1 MTRKEANVAMTE
13 QIEKSLLEI
22 DFASLTRRTFTPSPA
37 AWEDQVL
44 YFLLLD
50 RFSDGKERDGYRDK
64 ADRPV
69 EIGATPLYQP
79 GDSGWV
85 DYDTWV
91 NAGNG
96 WQGGTLAGLKSK
108 LGYLRRL
115 GITALWVSPI
125 FRQVTFEPSYHGYGI
140 QNFLDVDPHFGSRAE
155 FRDFVQAAHEQG
167 IYVILDIIAHHTGNV
182 FTYDADRYPTHDPAS
197 GQCCNDPRW
206 DGNPYAVKGFNDRDG
221 RPTLPFDTPDTARLE
236 AAWPDGA
243 IWPREF
249 QRPDL
254 FLHRG
259 HITNWDYYPEYGEGD
274 MFNLK
279 TLDIWVKWPGQ
290 YCQAS
295 SAFACLCLVYCFWI
309 AYADL
314 DGFRIDAAK
323 HMGPEA
329 LRTFCDVIREFTQSI
344 GKERFLLAGE
354 ISGGREHAWEVV
366 EKTGLDAALGIEDV
380 PGKLEGMVTGYAEPA
395 DYFSVFRNWILDA
408 PNGHRWY
415 RNQVVTLV
423 DEHDQVRKGTNKYRF
438 CGDSRFRDLAFNV
451 MAVQLTTMGIP
462 CIYYGSEQGFDSGGR
477 PNGSDLVL
485 RENMFGGRFGG
496 LCTQGRHFFNEDG
509 DLYRALAA
517 LMDLRKKLLPLRRG
531 RQTLH
536 RVSGDGV
543 AFSLPHRLGDR
554 MRSLVCWSRLFIDQE
569 VLIAMNT
576 DEAQP
581 VTAYSTV
588 APTFRVEGDQFHL
601 IFWYAPNSATPPPM
615 TLTVECRGGP
625 LAVRMTLPPAGFAIY
640 QAAPGLARLGST
652 PPPDLK
658 PWQPDSTRA

>member
-1 MTRKEANVAMTE
+1 MTSQPEITE
-13 QIEKSLLEI
+13 MIEKSLLEL

-37 AWEDQVL
+37 AWEDHVL

-50 RFSDGKERDGYRDK
+50 RFSDGREKDGYRDN
-64 ADRPV
+64 ADCPV
-69 EIGATPLYQP
+69 ETGATSLYQP
-79 GDSGWV
+79 GDSGRV
-85 DYDTWV
+85 DYDTWLS
-91 NAGNG
+91 AGNG

-115 GITALWVSPI
+115 GVTALWVSPI

-182 FTYDADRYPTHDPAS
+182 FTYDADRHPTHDPAS
-197 GQCCNDPRW
+197 GQSCNDPRW
-206 DGNPYAVKGFNDRDG
+206 DGKPYAVKGFNDHDG
-221 RPTLPFDTPDTARLE
+221 RPTLPFDMPDGARLE

-254 FLHRG
+254 FLRKG
-259 HITNWDYYPEYGEGD
+259 NITNWDYHPEYAEGD
-274 MFNLK
+274 MFNLR

-395 DYFSVFRNWILDA
+395 DYFSVFRNWSLDS
-408 PNGHRWY
+408 PDGHRWY

-423 DEHDQVRKGTNKYRF
+423 DEHDQVRKGSNKYRF
-438 CGDSRFRDLAFNV
+438 CGDIRFRDLAFNV
-451 MAVQLTTMGIP
+451 MAVQLTTMGTP

-485 RENMFGGRFGG
+485 RENMFGGLFGG

-517 LMDLRKKLLPLRRG
+517 LIDLRKKLLPLRRG

-543 AFSLPHRLGDR
+543 TFSLPHRLGDR
-554 MRSLVCWSRLFIDQE
+554 MRSLVSWSRLFIDQE

-588 APTFRVEGDQFHL
+588 APTFHVEGDQFHL
-601 IFWYAPNSATPPPM
+601 IFWYAPKSAAPPPS
-615 TLTVECRGGP
+615 TLTVESNGGP
-625 LAVRMTLPPAGFAIY
+625 PAVRMTLPPAGFAVY
-640 QAAPGLARLGST
+640 QAAPGLARLGPS
-652 PPPDLK
+652 PPTDWKL
-658 PWQPDSTRA
+658 WQPDSAHA